1 MSLAQ
6 FLDLS
11 QCLTWNLLTERE
23 AKSPEGSALSHHV
36 KYIY

>member
-1 MSLAQ
+1 MSLIQ

-11 QCLTWNLLTERE
+11 QYLTWNLLTERE
-23 AKSPEGSALSHHV
+23 AKSPEGNALSYHV